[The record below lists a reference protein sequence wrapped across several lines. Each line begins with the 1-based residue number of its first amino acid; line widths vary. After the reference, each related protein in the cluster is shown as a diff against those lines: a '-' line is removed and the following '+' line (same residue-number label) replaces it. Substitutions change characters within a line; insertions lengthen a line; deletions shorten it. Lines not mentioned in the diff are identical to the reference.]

1 MANKE
6 TENKEN
12 KEKQSDNRSALKEIY
27 EAQPN
32 TIRLS
37 ALGFIIAIS
46 FLIIGFWATLLIIL
60 LTGAGFVYGQYK
72 DKKTWVYKLL
82 KKFFKQIK

>member
-6 TENKEN
+6 TEN

-27 EAQPN
+27 QAQPN
-32 TIRLS
+32 TVRLS

-60 LTGAGFVYGQYK
+60 LTGAGFVYGQYR
-72 DKKTWVYKLL
+72 DRKTWVYNLL
-82 KKFFKQIK
+82 KKIFKQIK

>member
-6 TENKEN
+6 TENKE
-12 KEKQSDNRSALKEIY
+12 KQSDNSSFLKEIY
-27 EAQPN
+27 QAQPN
-32 TIRLS
+32 TVRLS

-60 LTGAGFVYGQYK
+60 LTGAGFVYGQYR
-72 DKKTWVYKLL
+72 DRKTWIYNLL
-82 KKFFKQIK
+82 KKTFKQIK

>member
-6 TENKEN
+6 TENKE
-12 KEKQSDNRSALKEIY
+12 KQSDNSSFLKEIY
-27 EAQPN
+27 QAQPN
-32 TIRLS
+32 TVRLS

-60 LTGAGFVYGQYK
+60 LTGAGFVYGQYR
-72 DKKTWVYKLL
+72 DRKTWIYNLL
-82 KKFFKQIK
+82 RKIFKQIK

>member
-6 TENKEN
+6 TGK
-12 KEKQSDNRSALKEIY
+12 KEKQSDNRSGLKEIY

-32 TIRLS
+32 TVRLS

-60 LTGAGFVYGQYK
+60 LTGAGFVYGQYR
-72 DKKTWVYKLL
+72 DKKTWVYNLL
-82 KKFFKQIK
+82 KKIFKQIK

>member
-6 TENKEN
+6 TEN

-27 EAQPN
+27 QAQPN
-32 TIRLS
+32 TVRLS

-60 LTGAGFVYGQYK
+60 LTGAGFVYGQYR
-72 DKKTWVYKLL
+72 DRKTWVYNFL
-82 KKFFKQIK
+82 KKIFKQIK